1 MKRVV
6 ASLCI
11 CWAAF
16 CGTQSNTAPLV
27 FGMTP
32 QEASIALG
40 VPLVYHSGGSGSEIY
55 LAYGSPGIPGFY
67 PVDSALAL
75 QFRKGQ
81 LTDGKRIGA
90 CAARGR
96 SEDRMSARPIALS
109 ILDLSPVAAGSS
121 GAVSLRNSLDLAR
134 LADGLGFT
142 RYWVAE
148 HHNLPSIASSAPD
161 IMIGQ
166 IAAATARIR
175 VGSGGVMLP
184 NHAPLMVAERFKV
197 LEALFPG
204 RIDLGIGR
212 APGTDPVTSYA
223 LRRRQDAGGDDDFLE
238 RFQELLL
245 FESNAFPEG
254 HPFRSVRAMPQDV
267 ALPPIWLLGSSG
279 YSAQLAAMVGAG
291 FSFAHHFADHD
302 AVAAM
307 LSYRDR
313 FKPSPARATPYAILA
328 CAAVCADSDAEAERL
343 AATIDLNFVR
353 RSRGEYLPLASPQEA
368 AAYPYSPAER
378 GLIARNRARLFVGAK
393 PTVLERLREMIAA
406 TKADEVMVTTM
417 IYDHAARRHSYEL
430 LAEAFGLRALKD
442 NEVPAAA
449 GPL

>member
-1 MKRVV
+1 M
-6 ASLCI
+6 
-11 CWAAF
+11 
-16 CGTQSNTAPLV
+16 P
-27 FGMTP
+27 
-32 QEASIALG
+32 
-40 VPLVYHSGGSGSEIY
+40 
-55 LAYGSPGIPGFY
+55 
-67 PVDSALAL
+67 
-75 QFRKGQ
+75 
-81 LTDGKRIGA
+81 
-90 CAARGR
+90 
-96 SEDRMSARPIALS
+96 LS

-134 LADGLGFT
+134 LADRLGFT

-166 IAAATARIR
+166 IAAATERIR

-204 RIDLGIGR
+204 RIDLGLGR

-223 LRRRQDAGGDDDFLE
+223 LRRRQDAGGDDDFLQ
-238 RFQELLL
+238 RFQELIL
-245 FESNAFPEG
+245 FESSAFPEG
-254 HPFRSVRAMPQDV
+254 HPFRSVRAMPEDV

-291 FSFAHHFADHD
+291 FSFAHHFSDYDPA
-302 AVAAM
+302 AAM
-307 LSYRDR
+307 LSYRDQ
-313 FKPSPARATPYAILA
+313 FKPSPARAVPYAILA

-343 AATIDLNFVR
+343 ASTIDLNFVR
-353 RSRGEYLPLASPQEA
+353 RSRGEYLPLASPEEA

-393 PTVLERLREMIAA
+393 ATLREQLAPMIAA

-430 LAEAFGLRALKD
+430 LAEAFGLR
-442 NEVPAAA
+442 
-449 GPL
+449 G

>member
-1 MKRVV
+1 M
-6 ASLCI
+6 
-11 CWAAF
+11 
-16 CGTQSNTAPLV
+16 P
-27 FGMTP
+27 
-32 QEASIALG
+32 
-40 VPLVYHSGGSGSEIY
+40 
-55 LAYGSPGIPGFY
+55 
-67 PVDSALAL
+67 
-75 QFRKGQ
+75 
-81 LTDGKRIGA
+81 
-90 CAARGR
+90 
-96 SEDRMSARPIALS
+96 ARPIALS

-134 LADGLGFT
+134 LADSLGFT

-279 YSAQLAAMVGAG
+279 YSAQLAAVVGAG
-291 FSFAHHFADHD
+291 FSFAHHFAEHD

-307 LSYRDR
+307 LSYRER

-328 CAAVCADSDAEAERL
+328 CAAVCADSDAEAERF

-368 AAYPYSPAER
+368 LAYPYSPAER

-393 PTVLERLREMIAA
+393 ATVLARLREMVDA
-406 TKADEVMVTTM
+406 TKADELMVTTM

-430 LAEAFGLRALKD
+430 LAEAFGLRALKN